1 MEGNYPNNGQSYS
14 EIANE
19 IHGKYL
25 SDVFNPENTDYQI
38 LSTIRYDPKL
48 TVIPP
53 IMASDITKDN
63 FFLLD
68 EHYHRLVFTLKY
80 FHVQIHD
87 LDELDFEIPQDLLLS
102 KLIEAITLSDRL
114 VFEPM
119 KVRLLVSLDGD
130 VKIELHDTGYR
141 DNLLD
146 GIQESSSSTEDIW
159 DVYIDKELTF
169 MSPFTSFKTT
179 NRKVYSAARERALPG
194 LRPGKEEVLLINGL
208 EQLMEGS
215 ITNVAI
221 RRKKDGKWITPQLS
235 SGCLCGVMRHFLL
248 RKDFIEEETITLR
261 SLEINTEILL
271 FNGIMGV
278 VKGKIVG

>member
-1 MEGNYPNNGQSYS
+1 MEDKSPDKGQFYN

-25 SDVFNPENTDYQI
+25 AEVFNPEQTDFKI

-48 TVIPP
+48 TIIPP

-63 FFLLD
+63 FFLFD
-68 EHYHRLVFTLKY
+68 EHYHRLVFTLQY
-80 FHVQIHD
+80 FHTQTHD
-87 LDELDFEIPQDLLLS
+87 LRELDFDVTEDFLLS
-102 KLIEAITLSDRL
+102 KLIEAINLSNRM

-119 KVRLLVSLDGD
+119 KIRLLVTLDGD
-130 VKIELHDTGYR
+130 VNVELHDTAYR
-141 DNLLD
+141 ENLLD
-146 GIQESSSSTEDIW
+146 GIQLACFSPENTW
-159 DVYIDKELTF
+159 DVYIDKELSF
-169 MSPFTSFKTT
+169 ISPFTSFKTT
-179 NRKVYSAARERALPG
+179 NRKVYTAARERSLPG

-208 EQLMEGS
+208 EHLMEGS

-221 RRKKDGKWITPQLS
+221 KRKKDGKWITPQLS

-248 RKDFIEEETITLR
+248 RKDFIEEETIPLR
-261 SLEINTEILL
+261 SLEVNTEVLL

>member
-1 MEGNYPNNGQSYS
+1 MTDETESY
-14 EIANE
+14 ERIARE

-25 SDVFNPENTDYQI
+25 TEVFNPENTDFQI

-53 IMASDITKDN
+53 IMASDVTKEN

-68 EHYHRLVFTLKY
+68 EHYHRLIFTLKY
-80 FHVQIHD
+80 FRIQMSG
-87 LDELDFEIPQDLLLS
+87 LDELEFDFPQDLLLN
-102 KLIEAITLSDRL
+102 KLIEAISSSNRL

-119 KVRLLVSLDGD
+119 KIRLLVSLNGE
-130 VKIELHDTGYR
+130 VKVELHDTGYR

-146 GIQESSSSTEDIW
+146 GIQGHQSSPADIW
-159 DVYIDKELTF
+159 DVYIDRELTF

-179 NRKVYSAARERALPG
+179 NRKVYSAARDRSLPG
-194 LRPGKEEVLLINGL
+194 ARPGKEEVLLINGL
-208 EQLMEGS
+208 EHLMEGS

-248 RKDFIEEETITLR
+248 RKDFIEEETIPLR
-261 SLEINTEILL
+261 SIERNSEVLL
-271 FNGIMGV
+271 FNGVMGV
-278 VKGKIVG
+278 VRGKIIG